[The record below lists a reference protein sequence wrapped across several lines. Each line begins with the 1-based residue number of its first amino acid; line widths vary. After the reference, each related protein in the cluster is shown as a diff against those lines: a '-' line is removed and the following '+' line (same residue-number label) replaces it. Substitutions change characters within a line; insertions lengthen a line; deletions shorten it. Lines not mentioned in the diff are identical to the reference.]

1 MSDTIQ
7 EVSKAIK
14 SGDQLKGLQSLS
26 KQWNSIKNFT
36 LLYSTLKND
45 INKTQ
50 VDYSVLIQKFQ
61 EELDIA
67 HENEFK
73 YDDTN
78 NFRHDIERVYTKVE
92 KQKRIKRYLEKKK
105 RRKKK
110 YFIRY
115 EIRKTLAN
123 NRLRNKGKFIKNKK
137 IDINK
142 LIEMVKNGKHRC
154 SFNFQIR

>member
-137 IDINK
+137 MIT
-142 LIEMVKNGKHRC
+142 H
-154 SFNFQIR
+154 NFRISIW